1 VLAGFGGWGEDYM
14 AGMFITFEGIE
25 GCGKT
30 TQVRLLEEFLKLRS
44 HDVVLTREPGGTRIG
59 DQIRKILL
67 SIENR
72 GMFPVTE
79 LFLYAAARNQHV
91 QEVIIPALK
100 DGKIVL
106 CDRFADATTAY
117 QGAARKIE
125 KDFLDQVHFIATGG
139 LKPDLTI
146 VLDCPAE
153 VGLNRARIRNE
164 KNNIQGVEDR
174 FEQET
179 MLFHERVRQGY
190 LDIAQKEPSRVKV
203 VNAMQSV
210 EDVNQKI
217 IQEVMRILK

>member
-1 VLAGFGGWGEDYM
+1 MGGK
-14 AGMFITFEGIE
+14 FITFEGIE

-30 TQVRLLEEFLKLRS
+30 TQIRLLEEYLKLRS

-67 SIENR
+67 SVENR

-91 QEVIIPALK
+91 QEVIVPALK
-100 DGKIVL
+100 EGKIVL

-117 QGAARKIE
+117 QGAARNIE
-125 KDFLDQVHFIATGG
+125 KGFLDQVHFIATGG
-139 LKPDLTI
+139 LKPDLTV

-153 VGLNRARIRNE
+153 VGLKRARVRNE
-164 KNNIQGVEDR
+164 KNHMEGVEDR
-174 FEQET
+174 FEREA
-179 MLFHERVRQGY
+179 MVFHEHVRQGY
-190 LDIAQKEPSRVKV
+190 LDIAQEEPARVKI
-203 VNAMQSV
+203 VNAIQSV

-217 IQEVMRILK
+217 IQEVMRVLK